1 MERGDDPIV
10 GAPVTGPESKQS
22 DRDARFHDFYTERF
36 RDISGFVRRRVSPS
50 DAPDVIAQT
59 FSVAWRRFEHIPP
72 PPEDRLWLFGVAR
85 RTIAEQ
91 RRARFRR
98 FQLHQRLFEQVR
110 PTSFH
115 ADADPLLARV
125 EMAMARL
132 RPKDREVLR
141 LVLWDDLTHAE
152 AATIL
157 GCTPNAAEL
166 RFRRAQAR
174 VRNALATTPAP
185 IDVPAVPAS
194 EWTTHP

>member
-1 MERGDDPIV
+1 V
-10 GAPVTGPESKQS
+10 GAPVTGPDSNE
-22 DRDARFHDFYTERF
+22 RFHDFYTARF
-36 RDISGFVRRRVSPS
+36 RDVSGFVRRRVSPS
-50 DAPDVIAQT
+50 DASDVIAQT
-59 FSVAWRRFEHIPP
+59 FTVAWRRFEHIPP

-110 PTSFH
+110 PASFH
-115 ADADPLLARV
+115 ADTDPLLARV
-125 EMAMARL
+125 EIAMARL

-174 VRNALATTPAP
+174 VRNALATTSAP
-185 IDVPAVPAS
+185 IDIPAVPVN

>member
-1 MERGDDPIV
+1 
-10 GAPVTGPESKQS
+10 VTGPDSKQS
-22 DRDARFHDFYTERF
+22 DRGARFHDFYTERF

-59 FSVAWRRFEHIPP
+59 FSVAWRRFEDIPP

-91 RRARFRR
+91 RRTCFRR
-98 FQLHQRLFEQVR
+98 LQLHQRLFEQVR

-115 ADADPLLARV
+115 ADTDPLLARV
-125 EMAMARL
+125 ESAMARL

-185 IDVPAVPAS
+185 MDVPAVPAS
-194 EWTTHP
+194 EWITRP